1 MQYLMSRYGGN
12 AVIIGKGKA
21 SDSKLPENLVP
32 LANKIKQLPIQS
44 YPSTA

>member
-1 MQYLMSRYGGN
+1 MFRGKD
-12 AVIIGKGKA
+12 KGKDA
-21 SDSKLPENLVP
+21 AKTVQEPKVYSKSPENLVP

>member
-1 MQYLMSRYGGN
+1 MFR
-12 AVIIGKGKA
+12 GKGRGKDA
-21 SDSKLPENLVP
+21 AKTVQEPKVDSKSPENLVP